1 MIVGITGGICVG
13 KHTMVQYLIQ
23 TYNFEAVNLLVIFKS
38 KLSRWLLQMKKQKDC
53 DNQEEEPILDDM
65 FFCFAY
71 YQVKWKELRLRVI
84 KETFRDLCG
93 KWDRNFVIY
102 PISGQE
108 DIKLMISRFY
118 FLCYEI
124 DAPLKTRYE
133 RFCIKYSKQ
142 ELTLDQFVEVD
153 DKIKFNTEE
162 FSLYVGSA
170 DR

>member
-23 TYNFEAVNLLVIFKS
+23 TYNFEAVNLLIIFKS
-38 KLSRWLLQMKKQKDC
+38 RLIEKLKILKKSNADDGEQIA
-53 DNQEEEPILDDM
+53 EEDPNLDDA

-71 YQVKWKELRLRVI
+71 YQVKWKELRLQVI

-118 FLCYEI
+118 FICFEI
-124 DAPLKTRYE
+124 DAPLQLRY
-133 RFCIKYSKQ
+133 
-142 ELTLDQFVEVD
+142 
-153 DKIKFNTEE
+153 
-162 FSLYVGSA
+162 
-170 DR
+170 